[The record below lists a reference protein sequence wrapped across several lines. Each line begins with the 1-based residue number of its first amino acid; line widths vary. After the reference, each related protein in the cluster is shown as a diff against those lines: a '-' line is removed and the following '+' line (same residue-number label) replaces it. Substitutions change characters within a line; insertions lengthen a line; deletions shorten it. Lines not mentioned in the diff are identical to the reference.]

1 MKKIVLAILAVIV
14 LTGALSGC
22 NATRGAGEDI
32 KSAGEHISNIGK

>member
-1 MKKIVLAILAVIV
+1 MKKITLAILAIIV

-32 KSAGEHISNIGK
+32 KSAGQHVANIGN